1 MQYSVYLNSADTHPN
16 PPVEPLHRGWNQ
28 YAVMRNVSLKELAL
42 FKPKKKPLKPTYTPL
57 TKSYGRCLKGHI
69 SPVILQWTRSMA
81 HHSGCWMV
89 LPPVVT
95 WLWVCDLRSNGTLLS
110 CLQSQNPNRYSLE
123 PEIKP
128 SLTCYSPFGI
138 FSAISLIS
146 WKTSIYLAL
155 E

>member
-1 MQYSVYLNSADTHPN
+1 MQHSVYLNSADTHPN
-16 PPVEPLHRGWNQ
+16 PPAELYTEAETSTLSWEMSVWKNWH
-28 YAVMRNVSLKELAL
+28 SLSQ
-42 FKPKKKPLKPTYTPL
+42 KKTLKPTYTPL
-57 TKSYGRCLKGHI
+57 TKSHGRCLKGHI

-110 CLQSQNPNRYSLE
+110 CLQSQNPNRCSLE